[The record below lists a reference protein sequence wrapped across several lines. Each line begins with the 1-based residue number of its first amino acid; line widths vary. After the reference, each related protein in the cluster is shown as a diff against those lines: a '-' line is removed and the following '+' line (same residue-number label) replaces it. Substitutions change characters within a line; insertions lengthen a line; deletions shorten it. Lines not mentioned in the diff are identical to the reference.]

1 MNKGGKDGAAAATID
16 GRCSAGDAGRRNA
29 VDRLVRAR
37 PRCAGRRQDQPRK
50 QVSMNSTFPARR
62 SVALAIAAT
71 ALLIGTTSATTA
83 LAASKTE
90 IKLGNTVP
98 YSGPASFYGLVGQAT
113 VAYFAKVNDE
123 GGINGRK
130 VTVISLD
137 DALQPPK
144 TVEQVR
150 RLVEQDEVDA
160 IVNQVGTAT
169 ASSVR
174 KYLNTQ
180 GVPQFFVQS
189 GSNNFQQPKEFRF
202 STAALMSYEFEAKM
216 YGQQIL
222 RDKPNAKVAILYQN
236 DDYGKDYLRGL
247 KAGLGAQ
254 AAKALVAEITY
265 EQADPTVDSQI
276 VSLKASGADTVILAA
291 YSKQVSQSL
300 KKMVDLGWKPLTY
313 LSHVS
318 AQVHPTL
325 ALVGLDNAVG
335 VMTAAVVKDPS
346 DPSWHDDADYKA
358 WLAWMQKYLPKGDIN
373 NSANASV
380 YATSAAIAHVL
391 KAAGNDLSR
400 ENILR
405 QMTSLKD
412 FAAPMLLPG
421 ITMSMSPDNYN
432 LFRKIQLLRFD
443 GKRWVPVGKPVSD

>member
-1 MNKGGKDGAAAATID
+1 MKLTNY
-16 GRCSAGDAGRRNA
+16 GR
-29 VDRLVRAR
+29 L
-37 PRCAGRRQDQPRK
+37 
-50 QVSMNSTFPARR
+50 
-62 SVALAIAAT
+62 AT
-71 ALLIGTTSATTA
+71 ALALAALAATA

-98 YSGPASFYGLVGQAT
+98 YSGPASFYGVVGQAT

-174 KYLNTQ
+174 KYLNEQ
-180 GVPQFFVQS
+180 KVPQLFVMS
-189 GSNNFQQPKEFRF
+189 GSNNFQQPKEFRYTT
-202 STAALMSYEFEAKM
+202 SALMNYEFEAKM
-216 YGQQIL
+216 YGQQIM
-222 RDKPNAKVAILYQN
+222 RDRPNAKVAILYQN

-254 AAKALVAEITY
+254 GAKSLVAEVTY
-265 EQADPTVDSQI
+265 EQTDPTTDSQ
-276 VSLKASGADTVILAA
+276 VLALKSSGADTVLLAA

-300 KKMVDLGWKPLTY
+300 RKMVDMGWKPQVY
-313 LSHVS
+313 ISHVS
-318 AQVHPTL
+318 AQVTPTL
-325 ALVGLDNAVG
+325 SLVGLDNTVG
-335 VMTAAVVKDPS
+335 VMTAAVVKDPTDPTWQNDS
-346 DPSWHDDADYKA
+346 DHKTFV
-358 WLAWMQKYLPKGDIN
+358 AWMQKYQPKGDIN

-380 YATSAAIAHVL
+380 YAYCAAMAQVL
-391 KAAGNDLSR
+391 KAAGDDLSR
-400 ENILR
+400 ENILK
-405 QMTSLKD
+405 QMTQLKN

-421 ITMSMSPDNYN
+421 ITMSMSADNYN
-432 LFRKIQLLRFD
+432 LFRSIQLMRFD
-443 GKRWVPVGKPVSD
+443 GKRWVAQGKPVSE

>member
-1 MNKGGKDGAAAATID
+1 MTFKALSRAALALALATAAAA
-16 GRCSAGDAGRRNA
+16 
-29 VDRLVRAR
+29 V
-37 PRCAGRRQDQPRK
+37 
-50 QVSMNSTFPARR
+50 F
-62 SVALAIAAT
+62 
-71 ALLIGTTSATTA
+71 
-83 LAASKTE
+83 AASKTE

-98 YSGPASFYGLVGQAT
+98 YSGPASFYGLVGLAT
-113 VAYFAKVNDE
+113 SAYFAKVNDE

-137 DALQPPK
+137 DALAPPK

-150 RLVEQDEVDA
+150 KLVEQDEVDA
-160 IVNQVGTAT
+160 VVNQVGTAT

-174 KYLNTQ
+174 KYLNGH

-189 GSNNFQQPKEFRF
+189 GSNNFQQPKEFRY
-202 STAALMSYEFEAKM
+202 STSALMNYSFEARM

-222 RDKPNAKVAILYQN
+222 RDKPSAKVAILYQN
-236 DDYGKDYLRGL
+236 DDYGKDYLSGL

-265 EQADPTVDSQI
+265 EQSDPTLDSQI
-276 VSLKASGADTVILAA
+276 VSLRASGADTIVLAA

-300 KKMVDLGWKPLTY
+300 KKMVDLNWKPLVY
-313 LSHVS
+313 ISHVS

-325 ALVGLDNAVG
+325 SLVGLENTVG
-335 VMTAAVVKDPS
+335 VMTAAVIKDPS
-346 DPSWHDDADYKA
+346 DASWHNDADYKA
-358 WLAWMQKYLPKGDIN
+358 WLAWMGKYLPKGDIN

-380 YATSAAIAHVL
+380 YSTSAAIAHVL
-391 KAAGNDLSR
+391 KAAGDDLSR
-400 ENILR
+400 ENILK
-405 QMTSLKD
+405 QMTSLKE
-412 FAAPMLLPG
+412 FQAPMLLPG

-443 GKRWVPVGKPVSD
+443 GKRWVPVGKPVGE

>member
-1 MNKGGKDGAAAATID
+1 MTIAPLVPFATRWALAMTLAMGAAI
-16 GRCSAGDAGRRNA
+16 
-29 VDRLVRAR
+29 
-37 PRCAGRRQDQPRK
+37 
-50 QVSMNSTFPARR
+50 
-62 SVALAIAAT
+62 
-71 ALLIGTTSATTA
+71 A
-83 LAASKTE
+83 LAAPKTE

-113 VAYFAKVNDE
+113 VAYFAKVNDD

-137 DALQPPK
+137 DALAPPK

-189 GSNNFQQPKEFRF
+189 GSNNFQQPKEFRY
-202 STAALMSYEFEAKM
+202 STSALMNYSFEAKV
-216 YGQQIL
+216 YAQQIL
-222 RDKPNAKVAILYQN
+222 RDKPNAKIAILYQN
-236 DDYGKDYLRGL
+236 DDYGKDYLHGL

-265 EQADPTVDSQI
+265 EQSDPTLDSQI
-276 VSLKASGADTVILAA
+276 LSLKGSGADTIILAA

-300 KKMVDLGWKPLTY
+300 KKMVDLNWKPLVY
-313 LSHVS
+313 ISHVS
-318 AQVHPTL
+318 AQVYPTL
-325 ALVGLDNAVG
+325 SLVGLENTIG
-335 VMTAAVVKDPS
+335 VMTASVIKDPS
-346 DPSWHDDADYKA
+346 DPTWHNDADYKA
-358 WLAWMQKYLPKGDIN
+358 WLVWMGKYYPKGDIN
-373 NSANASV
+373 NGSNASV
-380 YATSAAIAHVL
+380 YATCAAITHVL
-391 KAAGNDLSR
+391 KAAGDDLSR
-400 ENILR
+400 ENILK
-405 QMTSLKD
+405 QMTSLKE

-421 ITMSMSPDNYN
+421 ITMSMSTDNYN
-432 LFRKIQLLRFD
+432 LFRKIQLQRFD
-443 GKRWVPVGKPVSD
+443 GKRWVPVGKPVGE

>member
-1 MNKGGKDGAAAATID
+1 MTKTSIPRLAAA
-16 GRCSAGDAGRRNA
+16 
-29 VDRLVRAR
+29 
-37 PRCAGRRQDQPRK
+37 
-50 QVSMNSTFPARR
+50 
-62 SVALAIAAT
+62 VAI
-71 ALLIGTTSATTA
+71 ATTA
-83 LAASKTE
+83 ALAGSAFAASKTE

-98 YSGPASFYGLVGQAT
+98 YSGPASFYGVVGQAT

-150 RLVEQDEVDA
+150 KLVEQEEVDA

-174 KYLNTQ
+174 QYLNAK
-180 GVPQFFVQS
+180 GVPQLFVMS
-189 GSNNFQQPKEFRF
+189 GSNNFQQPKNFRF
-202 STAALMSYEFEAKM
+202 STSALMSYEFEAKV
-216 YGQQIL
+216 YGQLIAK
-222 RDKPNAKVAILYQN
+222 DKPSAKVGILYQN

-247 KAGLGAQ
+247 KAGFG
-254 AAKALVAEITY
+254 KALTSEITY
-265 EQADPTVDSQI
+265 EQSDPTVDSQ
-276 VSLKASGADTVILAA
+276 VLALHAAGVDVVVLAA

-300 KKMVDLGWKPLTY
+300 RKMTELGWKPLVY

-325 ALVGLDNAVG
+325 SLVGLENTIG

-346 DPSWHDDADYKA
+346 DPTWHNDPDYKV
-358 WLAWMQKYLPKGDIN
+358 WLEWMKKYQPKGDLA
-373 NSANASV
+373 NSAQSSV
-380 YATSAAIAHVL
+380 YAYSAAMAQVL
-391 KAAGNDLSR
+391 KMAGDDLSR
-400 ENILR
+400 ENILK
-405 QMTSLKD
+405 QMTQLKD

-421 ITMSMSPDNYN
+421 ITMNMSPDNYN
-432 LFRKIQLLRFD
+432 MFRKIQIMRFD
-443 GKRWVPVGKPVSD
+443 GKRWVAQGKPVGE